1 MFDQKEN
8 SVVQRKKKKIHFKQ
22 LKIGTAILIAAT
34 IVLLFE
40 VLPFFFFLVSQC
52 FFLNEYMHSC
62 YVIAVCD
69 TDLVNRVYS
78 L

>member
-34 IVLLFE
+34 IVL
-40 VLPFFFFLVSQC
+40 
-52 FFLNEYMHSC
+52 
-62 YVIAVCD
+62 D
-69 TDLVNRVYS
+69 RVGTQVW
-78 L
+78 